1 MTGGP
6 DLTFAALRMLG
17 ALALLSVLLVGALY
31 LARKFGAGAQM
42 GGDAI
47 RVLATR
53 ALGARERI
61 TLVQIPGAVLVLGV
75 TRERIELLDRIADPD
90 QLRHLESK
98 PEPPD
103 FKELLGKALGRKGS
117 AGRAAGGGPEDRTE

>member
-6 DLTFAALRMLG
+6 DLAFAALRMLG
-17 ALALLSVLLVGALY
+17 ALALLSILLVGALY

-61 TLVQIPGAVLVLGV
+61 ALVQIPGAVLVLGV
-75 TRERIELLDRIADPD
+75 TRERIELLDRIADPE
-90 QLRHLESK
+90 QMRRLQSK
-98 PEPPD
+98 PETPD
-103 FKELLGKALGRKGS
+103 FKELLGKALGRKSG
-117 AGRAAGGGPEDRTE
+117 AARASGTDPEDRTE

>member
-31 LARKFGAGAQM
+31 LARKFGAGAPM

-61 TLVQIPGAVLVLGV
+61 AMVQIPGAVLVLGV

-90 QLRHLESK
+90 QLRHLERN

-103 FKELLGKALGRKGS
+103 FKALLGKALGRKGG
-117 AGRAAGGGPEDRTE
+117 AGQTGGGDPEDRTE